1 MKDLKHLFDRI
12 DDPEYK
18 HLLLEPVLIYGVLI
32 GILAFVFAYFFKE
45 RKMQVGALVAIIV
58 SAVMV
63 VPYLKA
69 RTKADK
75 HNVKLFSQHADQIQE
90 HRETR
95 KDAQWAYFAVAALA
109 GVTLLMGAHS
119 GKPGFIVGSATV
131 IAGVGL
137 VLFSMI
143 MHLKDTQIYHPN
155 LRGSPEKKVS
165 KSDSAKK
172 KKRPKA
178 VERPRSEERLASRYI
193 EIE

>member
-32 GILAFVFAYFFKE
+32 GVLAFVFAYFFKE
-45 RKMQVGALVAIIV
+45 RKMQVGALVAIII

-75 HNVKLFSQHADQIQE
+75 HNEKLFSQHAEQIKE
-90 HRETR
+90 HREVR

-119 GKPGFIVGSATV
+119 GKPGFMVGIATV
-131 IAGVGL
+131 IGGVCL
-137 VLFSMI
+137 VLFSMT
-143 MHLKDTQIYHPN
+143 MHLKDTQVYHPN
-155 LRGSPEKKVS
+155 LRGKQEKKVS
-165 KSDSAKK
+165 KSESSKK
-172 KKRPKA
+172 KKSKSSAQRRPQ
-178 VERPRSEERLASRYI
+178 ERLASRYM
-193 EIE
+193 EVE